1 MSLTAPMDDAQA
13 LEHYRA
19 ECRRLRA
26 GIRDLACRVDFDTA
40 ERLELLLNPEQIPG
54 QLRLI

>member
-19 ECRRLRA
+19 ECRRLRT
-26 GIRDLACRVDFDTA
+26 GIRTLADTHPA
-40 ERLELLLNPEQIPG
+40 LTEELEQLLNPEQIPG

>member
-26 GIRDLACRVDFDTA
+26 GIRALIDTNRKDLALTMQL
-40 ERLELLLNPEQIPG
+40 EELLDPERNDHG
-54 QLRLI
+54 